1 MGTRRSL
8 YSVVAILLMAN
19 CCLVYAGPNTRN
31 LSLKAGTIKLNQYW
45 RLTFEQDY
53 IADDQG
59 EDIRFTQSDMGLVC
73 RPTVDWLELGINY
86 RRIYERTDADPYKA
100 IDRPHMNV
108 TLRGQILTL
117 DISDSLRF
125 EYRNQENQKDFWR
138 YRNKF
143 AVRFPSLLKAV
154 KLQPYV
160 AHELFADLSD
170 TSDFARSGFSSGA
183 SLKLS
188 PNLMADFYYRW
199 QTSRYEGIWYD
210 YTILG
215 TSLRLTF

>member
-1 MGTRRSL
+1 MGMRRT
-8 YSVVAILLMAN
+8 VHFVAAILLVIQSLSHA
-19 CCLVYAGPNTRN
+19 APNPRN
-31 LSLKAGTIKLNQYW
+31 FDIKTGTVKLNKYW

-73 RPTVDWLELGINY
+73 RPAVDWLELGINY
-86 RRIYERTDADPYKA
+86 RRIYERTEADPYKA

-108 TLRGQILTL
+108 TLRGQILAL
-117 DISDSLRF
+117 DVSDSLRF

-154 KLQPYV
+154 KLQPYL
-160 AHELFADLSD
+160 AHDFFVDLSD
-170 TSDFARSGFSSGA
+170 TSDFARNGFSSGA
-183 SLKLS
+183 SLRLS

-199 QTSRYEGIWYD
+199 QTSRYEGVWYD

-215 TSLRLTF
+215 TSLRLIF